1 MRWLHYVI
9 VTLAFILGLTLQFNT
24 EDYSIQPIGHV
35 VKNAGKV
42 KLEILAWY
50 RDALLGLSE
59 FSHVFVFYWFNR
71 ERLTGKKS
79 HTEGSIAGEQRKPS
93 CPSFCVMFAI
103 LTKSDRIDRV

>member
-59 FSHVFVFYWFNR
+59 FSHVFVFYWFNQNDSPEKR
-71 ERLTGKKS
+71 
-79 HTEGSIAGEQRKPS
+79 
-93 CPSFCVMFAI
+93 AI
-103 LTKSDRIDRV
+103 LRAHPRGNKENPLAGVFASCSPF